1 MPGFVIHIAIGK
13 TYLKKHKNEIK
24 DEDEFFKGILA
35 PDLISLIN
43 KDISKSETH
52 YGKWGNKE
60 FDIYLGEFFKDK
72 NVDMYSDYWK
82 GYFIHLLTDIDFY
95 LKYFKEET
103 LELIKN
109 ADTFYY
115 DYDCLN
121 KNLIER
127 YHINN
132 ITDENVTKYMEY
144 VEGNPKY
151 LREDKVVQFIEYFS
165 EINIEK
171 QIKAIMKEN

>member
-1 MPGFVIHIAIGK
+1 
-13 TYLKKHKNEIK
+13 
-24 DEDEFFKGILA
+24 
-35 PDLISLIN
+35 
-43 KDISKSETH
+43 
-52 YGKWGNKE
+52 
-60 FDIYLGEFFKDK
+60 
-72 NVDMYSDYWK
+72 MYSDYWK

-144 VEGNPKY
+144 VEGTPKY
-151 LREDKVVQFIEYFS
+151 LSEDKVVQFIEYFS